1 MYSVSGIMGI
11 IAVLYSRQLY
21 VECIGLLAIAIMI
34 VGVIL
39 TDTGNNKVSIRGMRL
54 IREDLSDIEKVRNK
68 KNQS

>member
-1 MYSVSGIMGI
+1 
-11 IAVLYSRQLY
+11 
-21 VECIGLLAIAIMI
+21 MI